1 MGYGTQE
8 DLIHTGGAGGTS
20 KNVSCDEA
28 GSAESKLASSKKSFS
43 GVRFTMKAS
52 WQAALTAGVKASW
65 RHCDEVRGS
74 RFEVRG

>member
-28 GSAESKLASSKKSFS
+28 GSAESKLASSKKSF
-43 GVRFTMKAS
+43 V
-52 WQAALTAGVKASW
+52 
-65 RHCDEVRGS
+65 
-74 RFEVRG
+74 